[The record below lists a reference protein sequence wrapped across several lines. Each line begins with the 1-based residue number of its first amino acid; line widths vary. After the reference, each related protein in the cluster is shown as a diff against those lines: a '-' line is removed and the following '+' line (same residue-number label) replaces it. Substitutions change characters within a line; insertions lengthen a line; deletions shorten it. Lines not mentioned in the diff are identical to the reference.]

1 MEILRTEAAQ
11 VTAPSGQQI
20 LRVRFCGEGGECV
33 TVEVAHVHG
42 VENTEAAFSRAR
54 AILVQTATFGLAANE
69 YDARSSG
76 NFDEVAVSLGDNIA
90 IAAPPW
96 RDGMQRALLHAQ

>member
-33 TVEVAHVHG
+33 TVEMAHVHG
-42 VENTEAAFSRAR
+42 VENTEFM
-54 AILVQTATFGLAANE
+54 E
-69 YDARSSG
+69 
-76 NFDEVAVSLGDNIA
+76 
-90 IAAPPW
+90 
-96 RDGMQRALLHAQ
+96 